1 MTFSDNSHFW
11 ANFLCRSPNKTMDA
25 CSAQK
30 NGCLLFVFR
39 NSFSLFGDLY
49 SGVCRLIL
57 YSALGFG
64 WPVDVQWPSRIN
76 ALHPCFKFIKSH
88 YEDNYNVTHFNISI
102 LNKWNFIKPPEKY
115 IMVHDSA
122 LHQRNKLHKK
132 IWTKRKSYF
141 KIILIFH
148 PVLVF
153 YCIFV
158 LINSGLVSIRDFLK
172 T

>member
-1 MTFSDNSHFW
+1 MRVFVYPTITVASQSVWTSAPRQTRLILSVFVRSARREPQNKSECLKFIFWEQEKWLLPTPQLLNDAFAPETMTFSDNSHFW

-64 WPVDVQWPSRIN
+64 WPVDVQDLLTV
-76 ALHPCFKFIKSH
+76 A
-88 YEDNYNVTHFNISI
+88 
-102 LNKWNFIKPPEKY
+102 
-115 IMVHDSA
+115 
-122 LHQRNKLHKK
+122 
-132 IWTKRKSYF
+132 
-141 KIILIFH
+141 
-148 PVLVF
+148 VLR
-153 YCIFV
+153 C
-158 LINSGLVSIRDFLK
+158 
-172 T
+172 